1 MLLSS
6 YPLVPSALFLSVL
19 WHRTIVKL
27 PVDEEDDSNGE
38 SENQETVKEPRNL
51 ELLVH
56 WAKLAPALE
65 GGIEAPCQFL
75 LQVNK
80 VFTLVKGVLG

>member
-1 MLLSS
+1 MSS
-6 YPLVPSALFLSVL
+6 YPLVPTALFLSVL
-19 WHRTIVKL
+19 WHKTIVKL
-27 PVDEEDDSNGE
+27 PVDEKEDSNDE
-38 SENQETVKEPRNL
+38 SENQENVKGPRNL

-65 GGIEAPCQFL
+65 GGIEAPLQFL
-75 LQVNK
+75 LQVSK